1 MAEFQNPNRVRSKP
15 RIMTISELY
24 LARAKLFE
32 MVGDYDMA
40 YRDLKRAEIK
50 SRRESK
56 KIYLLAR
63 LEMGNLGYLK
73 GETMASVKQFDQ
85 LEASIK
91 RLDSRDLTFLF
102 WRYRGN
108 LFRVKGDYKT
118 ALFCYRKLIR
128 YLTGKGAAENKAIV
142 YNLIGLAYYGMGDY
156 PPAARYIKRAN
167 QLYCRIGNIPGQG
180 NTLGNLGLTYTF
192 WDKSDQA
199 VVYFQKAISLLAQ
212 AQVKNLIAS
221 PMLNWGTALFNLK
234 QYDAALDKWR
244 EALDVNQS
252 LGDISSV
259 AMIHNN
265 LGYLYLEK
273 DELEKSLEHLN
284 RSLKI
289 KLKLNLTGYLSSTY
303 NALAR
308 VYMRMYEKTGNKK
321 FYGPAK
327 DYVSRA
333 RSIARSLH
341 NKPGILAAD
350 EILKTLKK
358 IR

>member
-1 MAEFQNPNRVRSKP
+1 MS
-15 RIMTISELY
+15 ISELY
-24 LARAKLFE
+24 IARAKLFE
-32 MVGDYDMA
+32 MVGDYDNA
-40 YRDLKRAEIK
+40 YRDLKHAEIK

-56 KIYLLAR
+56 KTYLLAR

-73 GETMASVKQFDQ
+73 GESMASVKQFDR

-142 YNLIGLAYYGMGDY
+142 YNLIGLAYYGTGDY
-156 PPAARYIKRAN
+156 PLAARFIKVAHRYYS
-167 QLYCRIGNIPGQG
+167 QIGNIPGQG

-199 VVYFQKAISLLAQ
+199 VPYFQKAISLLGQ
-212 AQVKNLIAS
+212 AQVKNLIAT
-221 PMLNWGTALFNLK
+221 PMMNWGTALFNLK
-234 QYDAALDKWR
+234 QYDAALDKWK
-244 EALDVNQS
+244 EALEINQS

-265 LGYLYLEK
+265 IGYLYMEK
-273 DELEKSLEHLN
+273 GELEKSLEQL
-284 RSLKI
+284 RLSLKI
-289 KLKLNLTGYLSSTY
+289 KLKLNLKGYLPSTY
-303 NALAR
+303 NCFAR
-308 VYMRMYEKTGNKK
+308 VHVKMHEKTGSDESCEQ
-321 FYGPAK
+321 AK
-327 DYVSRA
+327 NYASLA
-333 RSIARSLH
+333 LSIARSLH
-341 NKPGILAAD
+341 NKREIRSAED
-350 EILKTLKK
+350 ILKSLKK
-358 IR
+358 VRG